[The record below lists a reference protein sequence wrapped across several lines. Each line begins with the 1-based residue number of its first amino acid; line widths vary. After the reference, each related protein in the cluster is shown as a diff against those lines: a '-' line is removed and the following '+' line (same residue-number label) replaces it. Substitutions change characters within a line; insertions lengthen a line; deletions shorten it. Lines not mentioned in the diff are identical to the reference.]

1 MPYVPGGTSQGNS
14 GRPEVADVYNSSNV
28 FANSVEVALWRNA
41 GQSAMFGFSV
51 PQASPITI
59 PQQQQEAIDAAV
71 DAGKARGP
79 DPDIVISD
87 GNPGAGSNVNTA
99 AGGSG
104 PSGGNDATTGEPV
117 PATSE
122 QLSSPP
128 AGGTGYGNLCN
139 FLNSILAEAR
149 NGAWKEKGKGV
160 PGNPNILQ
168 CYKDNGFNYTDDH
181 TPWCAGFV
189 GSILFRSGLPKV
201 NRTLWAYDYAK
212 SGTTPPDR
220 AKLFKGEW
228 ATTYANPKD
237 PTTWR
242 FNDVIVID
250 RHVAFVRGVDP
261 VKRVVRIAGGNQS
274 DDVTECNWGGKY
286 YDLVWSVGRAWTL
299 PPEFDKPIVGPVTGK
314 PPLSFVKTL

>member
-1 MPYVPGGTSQGNS
+1 MPYVPGTGGIS
-14 GRPEVADVYNSSNV
+14 DVYYSNNV
-28 FANSVEVALWRNA
+28 FANSVKIALWQNA
-41 GQSAMFGFSV
+41 GVSAIFKFTAPEDPPTTITTAS
-51 PQASPITI
+51 QA
-59 PQQQQEAIDAAV
+59 QIDATV
-71 DAGKARGP
+71 DAAKARGA
-79 DPDIVISD
+79 DPDIVIAD
-87 GNPGAGSNVNTA
+87 GMNGAGTPVNVA

-104 PSGGNDATTGEPV
+104 PSGGTDASTGTPVEP
-117 PATSE
+117 AKSS
-122 QLSSPP
+122 LSSPP

-139 FLNSILAEAR
+139 FLNSILSEAR

-168 CYKDNGFNYTDDH
+168 CYKDCGFNYTDDH

-189 GSILFRSGLPKV
+189 GSVLFRSGLPKV
-201 NRTLWAYDYAK
+201 SRSLWAYDYAK
-212 SGTTPPDR
+212 TGTTPPGR
-220 AKLFKGEW
+220 AKIFKGEW

-261 VKRVVRIAGGNQS
+261 VKRTIKIAGGNQS

-299 PPEFDKPIVGPVTGK
+299 PPEFDKPIVGPLTGR

>member
-1 MPYVPGGTSQGNS
+1 MPYVPGTGGIS
-14 GRPEVADVYNSSNV
+14 DVYYSRNV
-28 FANSVEVALWRNA
+28 FANSVEVALWQNP
-41 GQSAMFGFSV
+41 GESSMFRFSV
-51 PQASPITI
+51 PRPGSLTI
-59 PQQQQEAIDAAV
+59 PQQQQDVIDEAV
-71 DAGKARGP
+71 SVGKAKGP
-79 DPDIVISD
+79 DPDIIISD
-87 GNPGAGSNVNTA
+87 GNPGAGSAANTA

-104 PSGGNDATTGEPV
+104 PSGGNDATTGQPT
-117 PATSE
+117 PPNSE
-122 QLSSPP
+122 QLPSPP
-128 AGGTGYGNLCN
+128 APDGGTPYGNLCN
-139 FLNSILAEAR
+139 FLNKILAEAR
-149 NGAWKEKGKGV
+149 NGAWKENGKGV

-189 GSILFRSGLPKV
+189 GAVLFRSGLPKV

-274 DDVTECNWGGKY
+274 DNVTECNWGGKY

-299 PPEFDKPIVGPVTGK
+299 PPEFDKPITGSVSGQ